1 MGWLDDLLRRARG
14 LKKQECGNMLPE
26 NPTLADF
33 QNEAFRIAQLAKEVQ
48 NVKHHWSADQWR
60 EVSKAIERLEKL

>member
-1 MGWLDDLLRRARG
+1 
-14 LKKQECGNMLPE
+14 MLPE

-48 NVKHHWSADQWR
+48 NVEHHWSADQWR